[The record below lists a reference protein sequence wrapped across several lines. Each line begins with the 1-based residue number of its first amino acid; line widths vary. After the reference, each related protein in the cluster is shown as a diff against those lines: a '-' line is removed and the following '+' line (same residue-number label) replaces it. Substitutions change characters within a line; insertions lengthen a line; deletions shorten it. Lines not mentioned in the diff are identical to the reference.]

1 MSHAH
6 VAGSIHADAETRAP
20 GWLAR
25 PDDVN
30 ALLTRLWST
39 NTSKSAV
46 GMLTVAGL
54 GVDEIAAAVGT
65 PVYVVDELDLRDRAR
80 AFRTAFADWDVY
92 YAAKSFVC
100 TAVARWVAEE
110 GLGVDVCTGGELAVA
125 LRAGVQPA
133 RIGLHGNNKSTAEIR
148 AALEAGIGRII
159 VDSFDEIGRLSGL
172 ARELGVRPRVMVR
185 VTTGVEAHTHAYIA
199 TAHEDQKFGFSIAAG
214 DAFRALQACF
224 DDPAIEL
231 IGIHSHIGSQI
242 FDTEGFQVAA
252 RRTLR
257 LQAQFA

>member
-1 MSHAH
+1 MTSERPMSHAH
-6 VAGSIHADAETRAP
+6 VAGSIHADAEARAP

-39 NTSKSAV
+39 N
-46 GMLTVAGL
+46 
-54 GVDEIAAAVGT
+54 VDQERRRDAHRCRARGRRDRRRGRHAR
-65 PVYVVDELDLRDRAR
+65 LRDRRGSTSALGP
-80 AFRTAFADWDVY
+80 APFATAFADWDVY

-125 LRAGVQPA
+125 LRAGVEPA

-172 ARELGVRPRVMVR
+172 ARGARRP
-185 VTTGVEAHTHAYIA
+185 
-199 TAHEDQKFGFSIAAG
+199 AAG
-214 DAFRALQACF
+214 HGAGHHRASRPTPTPTSPPPTRTRSSGSRSRPGRLCGRCR
-224 DDPAIEL
+224 PAST
-231 IGIHSHIGSQI
+231 HPASS
-242 FDTEGFQVAA
+242 
-252 RRTLR
+252 
-257 LQAQFA
+257 